1 VGPFG
6 GQVSDIAVDRQ
17 GDLFVLGGS
26 SGNTITVFAG
36 PGLCGHKVGTIAD
49 PYGDP
54 FVAAADPN
62 VQRSNPG
69 DVKIVVGNGFVIGM
83 AGNVSVCTLSDG
95 CTTNLTN
102 PNIEVIYGV
111 AIARN
116 GDCWASGYTSQYRSA
131 QPSLVYFA
139 HCRGHGVLASGFQNS
154 YVGTLD
160 IDDNGNL
167 ISLST
172 PGGSITEIYSQLY
185 IYSGCNPA
193 CTLVRRPFPLFAAS
207 TSVHLDGRSK
217 RFVAA
222 DIQYNQL
229 DVYSYSTTGIEYKY
243 SINNGLSP
251 GGFVAGAAFSPAS
264 KE

>member
-1 VGPFG
+1 
-6 GQVSDIAVDRQ
+6 
-17 GDLFVLGGS
+17 
-26 SGNTITVFAG
+26 
-36 PGLCGHKVGTIAD
+36 
-49 PYGDP
+49 
-54 FVAAADPN
+54 VAAADPN
-62 VQRSNPG
+62 VQTSKPG
-69 DVKIVVGNGFVIGM
+69 GERIVVGNGFAISMPGS
-83 AGNVSVCTLSDG
+83 VSVCTLSDG

-116 GDCWASGYTSQYRSA
+116 GDCWASGYTSQSPSA

-154 YVGTLD
+154 SVRTLD

-172 PGGSITEIYSQLY
+172 SNGEISDLYSQLY

-193 CTLVRRPFPLFAAS
+193 CTLVRRPFPLFGVS
-207 TSVHLDGRSK
+207 NSVHLDGRST
-217 RFVAA
+217 RFVAS

-229 DVYSYSTTGIEYKY
+229 DVYSYSKSAIEYKY
-243 SINNGLSP
+243 SISNLSP
-251 GGFVAGAAFSPAS
+251 SSGVVGAAFSPAS

>member
-1 VGPFG
+1 VG
-6 GQVSDIAVDRQ
+6 DIAVDRK
-17 GDLFVLGGS
+17 GDLFVPGGT

-36 PGLCGHKVGTIAD
+36 PGLCGPKVASIAD

-54 FVAAADPN
+54 VVPAADPN
-62 VQRSNPG
+62 SVSE
-69 DVKIVVGNGFVIGM
+69 KIVVGTDDTTFSSS
-83 AGNVSVCTLSDG
+83 VSVCTLSDG
-95 CTTNLTN
+95 CTSNLTN
-102 PNIEVIYGV
+102 PNISNVAGV

-116 GDCWASGYTSQYRSA
+116 GDCWGVGLGRYPST

-139 HCRGHGVLASGFQNS
+139 HCQGHGVLASGFQNQFGGK
-154 YVGTLD
+154 VD

-167 ISLST
+167 ISLSS
-172 PGGSITEIYSQLY
+172 PGGAISDSYSLLY

-193 CTLVRRPFPLFAAS
+193 CTLVRRPFPLFGVS
-207 TSVHLDGRSK
+207 DSFHLDGRSK

-229 DVYSYSTTGIEYKY
+229 DVYSYSTNSIEYKY

-251 GGFVAGAAFSPAS
+251 GGFVAGAAFSPES